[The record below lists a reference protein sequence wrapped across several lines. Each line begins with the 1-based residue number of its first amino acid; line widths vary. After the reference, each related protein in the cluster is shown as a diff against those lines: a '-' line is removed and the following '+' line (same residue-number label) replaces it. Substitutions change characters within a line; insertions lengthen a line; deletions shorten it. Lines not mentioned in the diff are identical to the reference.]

1 MVVSVWGVMMITG
14 LGEPVGH
21 TRPSVVLDD
30 GAAPPRG
37 ESSTASEAR
46 P

>member
-30 GAAPPRG
+30 GGAPHRG
-37 ESSTASEAR
+37 ESSTAGEVQQ
-46 P
+46 